1 MNVKEL
7 ELLGGTYLSYET
19 PNATITFFP
28 EEDAIRTSDPDVG
41 SGWPSDD
48 WGGQ

>member
-7 ELLGGTYLSYET
+7 ELLGDTYLSYET
-19 PNATITFFP
+19 PNMTITFFP
-28 EEDAIRTSDPDVG
+28 QEDAIRTSDPDAG
-41 SGWPSDD
+41 AGWPGD